1 MKKRKKII
9 ITEKQAKILVSN
21 IITEAQNAYSTQTEL
36 HTRVNS
42 GANYA
47 SVPMKPCQRV
57 LV

>member
-42 GANYA
+42 GVNYA
-47 SVPMKPCQRV
+47 SVPMKPSQRV

>member
-1 MKKRKKII
+1 MKKRKIII
-9 ITEKQAKILVSN
+9 ITEKQEKILVSN

-47 SVPMKPCQRV
+47 CVPMKPCQRV

>member
-42 GANYA
+42 RANHA
-47 SVPMKPCQRV
+47 SVPMKPCQQM

>member
-1 MKKRKKII
+1 MKKRKIII

-21 IITEAQNAYSTQTEL
+21 IITEAQNAYSTLTEL

-42 GANYA
+42 GANHISA
-47 SVPMKPCQRV
+47 PMKPSQQV